1 MPCLSSAPR
10 IPDTTGCHQGWSAIG
25 RWTRR
30 RLKSFLLMLDS
41 DSACS
46 QACPLGPDG
55 QPGAWVWRGFLE
67 AEDGDS
73 FVSFGVQGP
82 ASCPRRSWETK
93 GSRCHAAGGC
103 PSTLPASPLSPA
115 CGCSWLPGALDEGD
129 PSLCPSAPT
138 PPPDPWRRVSRLQS
152 LLSKLL
158 LYSLSAK
165 IPRDQTSPLSRQ
177 GGVFS
182 REVRTRRGAS
192 YPDREPPRVV
202 GTEPG
207 TLSVSGGCSGPGMEG
222 ELESLLTWV
231 ESRGLRGW
239 FYFLFPTRV
248 MSVFLRTVLWEHA
261 PSACQ
266 AIGLC
271 GVGG

>member
-1 MPCLSSAPR
+1 MSLPEEVSSQDPIIGVPCLSSAPR

-138 PPPDPWRRVSRLQS
+138 PP
-152 LLSKLL
+152 
-158 LYSLSAK
+158 
-165 IPRDQTSPLSRQ
+165 T
-177 GGVFS
+177 
-182 REVRTRRGAS
+182 
-192 YPDREPPRVV
+192 
-202 GTEPG
+202 PG
-207 TLSVSGGCSGPGMEG
+207 DGSVGCSLCSP
-222 ELESLLTWV
+222 SSSFTH
-231 ESRGLRGW
+231 
-239 FYFLFPTRV
+239 FLPKFLVTRQ
-248 MSVFLRTVLWEHA
+248 A
-261 PSACQ
+261 P
-266 AIGLC
+266 
-271 GVGG
+271 